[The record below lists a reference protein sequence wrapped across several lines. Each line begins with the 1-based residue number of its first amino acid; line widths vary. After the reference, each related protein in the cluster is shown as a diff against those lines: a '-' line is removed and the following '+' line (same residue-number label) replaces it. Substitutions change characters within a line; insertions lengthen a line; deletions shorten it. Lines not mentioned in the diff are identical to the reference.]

1 MLIRLLRDIYSNSR
15 SDRQQDSEP
24 EGDDLLTCENW
35 QNMLL
40 ARMFQLMHNFE
51 QDNFDA
57 DRFRGAAPNTFPYE
71 SHAAYFL
78 FLLKNIDKFHQARM
92 LLADEASKALYD
104 QLLLFRVLGHLHVRL
119 PFNNPKNRQQ
129 VATAQQF
136 RVRGTED
143 VGMFG
148 PLSIFRVPRDGH
160 DIWIKGWEGNVTWTF
175 LYRQYFFDRDGVQI
189 APSPGD
195 LVIDAGGCFGDTALN
210 FADVVGESG
219 HVYVFDPLPKHCA
232 IMREAIAMN
241 PSLTPRITV
250 LPAGLSDL
258 VNDAEELPQDNV
270 INPGARI
277 VMDQMPTTTIDES
290 DIIFRDSTSSRWI
303 SRVASSAHSRA
314 GNRRSGNGGQSLPS
328 LCITGQRI
336 FSRFHYGSTASA
348 LAIDCF
354 SIISPFIVKRPCSM
368 HVCRRITP
376 LCGSVGGVSLWGAR
390 RAV

>member
-129 VATAQQF
+129 VATAHQF

-250 LPAGLSDL
+250 LLAGLSDL

-277 VMDQMPTTTIDES
+277 VMDQMPTTTIDETVA
-290 DIIFRDSTSSRWI
+290 RYNI
-303 SRVASSAHSRA
+303 SR
-314 GNRRSGNGGQSLPS
+314 LDF
-328 LCITGQRI
+328 IKMDI
-336 FSRFHYGSTASA
+336 EGSELSA
-348 LAIDCF
+348 LTGGESSIRKWRPKLAISLYHRPEDFF
-354 SIISPFIVKRPCSM
+354 SI
-368 HVCRRITP
+368 P
-376 LCGSVGGVSLWGAR
+376 LWIDGLGVGYRLFLDHFTIHSEETVLYACL
-390 RAV
+390 